1 TTSCMTENLHRYD
14 DGFVLL
20 RQKSHFN
27 GIAAYCKNASIL
39 PAPWVMVK
47 SRGHI
52 LLCALCPVT
61 FQHKE
66 YFEHIRYVQGGQKL
80 RSVKDNSGSYDSPIS
95 RKLAGIFF
103 NCITE
108 FNTGQPP
115 QDSPYGCSCYMVAA
129 QTRSLGELFC
139 QESLPELT
147 LAKNHFLTGVEM
159 KDGCLEFQHAQ
170 DEILEVIYT
179 DPVQLAWGTMG
190 EIRRHQFMSLSTINA
205 NKDPSGKTC
214 NICVD
219 L

>member
-1 TTSCMTENLHRYD
+1 MIMMMMFSQKRLLYWQLNLLWILDCFALPFQKAFSSLTDWSEKQVYKPGRILKYVLWT
-14 DGFVLL
+14 FV
-20 RQKSHFN
+20 
-27 GIAAYCKNASIL
+27 
-39 PAPWVMVK
+39 
-47 SRGHI
+47 
-52 LLCALCPVT
+52 
-61 FQHKE
+61 
-66 YFEHIRYVQGGQKL
+66 L